1 MYSAD
6 NILELRILE
15 SLAYSS
21 NNLENSENFDLGLG

>member
-6 NILELRILE
+6 NILELRILG